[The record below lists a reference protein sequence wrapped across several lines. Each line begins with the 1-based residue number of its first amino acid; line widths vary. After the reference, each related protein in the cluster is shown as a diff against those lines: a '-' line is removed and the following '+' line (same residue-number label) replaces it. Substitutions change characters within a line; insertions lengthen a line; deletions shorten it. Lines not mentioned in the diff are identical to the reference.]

1 MAIRAAGGTGVLV
14 ALIVFIMTTI
24 FFLVMTIVFYSK
36 SMTEQQKA
44 TKAGQDKQNVI
55 RDSELQSEAAKLMLS
70 QKGGQSLYGH
80 MMARHNDVSTFV
92 MGSPAQQLDQMKQG
106 IQIQDGS
113 SVKSTMDN
121 LNAQLRQSQNEVSN
135 LQDQLNSRDSEIKD
149 LQGQVT
155 QAQDDAR
162 REVDSVRGTIA
173 GYEQAANDYRD
184 QTAEAI
190 KTIEA
195 TKEQMSQQFADR
207 QNDLEG
213 QIDELNQRAAVFQ
226 TKNQQLQ
233 KIVDEFRVKARNP
246 AELVDGRIIDV
257 IDSSDQVFIDI
268 GSEDRVV
275 PGMTFEVYDN
285 STSIRVDPNTR
296 GQNRGKASIQV
307 IKVGDVTSTARVTRR
322 TPGRSL
328 GKDDV
333 IANAVFSP
341 DYRFRFLVHGK
352 FDINGD
358 GRPTTKEADYLRS
371 KIIEWGGEVVDGSEL
386 TGDLDFLVLGDE
398 PPMPPPLPP
407 DATDQQF
414 KSYLDSRTARDQYEE
429 LFQQASE
436 AQIPVLNWNR
446 FEILTGTTNR

>member
-44 TKAGQDKQNVI
+44 TKAVQDKQNVI
-55 RDSELQSEAAKLMLS
+55 RDSELQSETAKLMLS

-80 MMARHNDVSTFV
+80 MLARHNDVSTFV

-113 SVKSTMDN
+113 SVKGTMDS

-149 LQGQVT
+149 LQAQVV

-173 GYEQAANDYRD
+173 GYEQAANDYRE

-213 QIDELNQRAAVFQ
+213 QIDELNQRTAVFQ

-285 STSIRVDPNTR
+285 ATSIRVDPNTR
-296 GQNRGKASIQV
+296 GQNRGKASIQI

-333 IANAVFSP
+333 IANAVFNP
-341 DYRFRFLVHGK
+341 EYRFKFLVHGK
-352 FDINGD
+352 FDVNDD
-358 GRPTTKEADYLRS
+358 GSASDAEADYVRRR
-371 KIIEWGGEVVDGSEL
+371 IIEWGGELVEGDQL
-386 TGDLDFLVLGDE
+386 TGDLDFLVLGSQ
-398 PPMPPPLPP
+398 PPMPAPLPP
-407 DATDQQF
+407 DAEDVQFRAYLQQRE
-414 KSYLDSRTARDQYEE
+414 SREQYDR
-429 LFQQASE
+429 LFDQASR

-446 FEILTGTTNR
+446 FEVLTGMNPS